1 MYYEVLKGNQF
12 LTDYCTI
19 QNALNHDLVDIVSV
33 ENYFNIMNQDITK

>member
-1 MYYEVLKGNQF
+1 MYNEVVKGKQF
-12 LTDYCTI
+12 LTDYYII